1 MVEIIAPQ
9 NDVASMENALRA
21 ELAHGDAMIESVAP
35 ILRHLIANEEHSLFG
50 DNVIAAVRGMMR
62 DLAVQLLETVVTGAN
77 NREALDPAR
86 LTRLTQ
92 ALIENNGLLT
102 HIHALALETQLT
114 NRLEAR
120 LSLDP
125 VLSPLL
131 QALIASS
138 DPDTAAA
145 GMALLASQ
153 ARFVQGQRRMQLPL
167 AELPGDLL
175 HAVLLTLRA
184 QAVDDADWQMNV
196 AAADQ
201 AIRGSFDEGRSR
213 LGLIARL
220 IAGMGAGAT
229 AALAVGHAGA
239 AIFLSALGI
248 AARQDRDMAALAT
261 NESQSAR
268 LLLALRAAG
277 LKSGEIEE
285 QFAALHPELAM
296 PEGGD
301 QIGVDQAAAILA
313 QAAPYPGN

>member
-1 MVEIIAPQ
+1 MVETIAPL
-9 NDVASMENALRA
+9 NDAADMEYALRA
-21 ELAHGDAMIESVAP
+21 DLARGDAMIGSVAP
-35 ILRHLIANEEHSLFG
+35 ILRHLLANEEHSLFG
-50 DNVIAAVRGMMR
+50 DDVIAAVRGMIR
-62 DLAVQLLETVVTGAN
+62 DLAGQLLEAV
-77 NREALDPAR
+77 EARAGNGNTQDPAR
-86 LTRLTQ
+86 LARLVED
-92 ALIENNGLLT
+92 LVENTGLLT

-120 LSLDP
+120 LSLDH

-138 DPDTAAA
+138 DPETAAA

-184 QAVDDADWQMNV
+184 QAVDDAEWQMNV

-229 AALAVGHAGA
+229 AALAIGHAGT

-248 AARQDRDMAALAT
+248 AAHQDRDMVALAV
-261 NESQSAR
+261 NESQCAR

-277 LKSGEIEE
+277 LKAAAIEE

-296 PEGGD
+296 PEGCEM
-301 QIGVDQAAAILA
+301 IGADQAAAILA

>member
-1 MVEIIAPQ
+1 MVETIAPL
-9 NDVASMENALRA
+9 NDAADMEYALRA
-21 ELAHGDAMIESVAP
+21 DLARGDAMIGSVAP
-35 ILRHLIANEEHSLFG
+35 ILRHLLANEEHSLFG
-50 DNVIAAVRGMMR
+50 DDVIAAVRGMIR
-62 DLAVQLLETVVTGAN
+62 DLAGQLLEAVATGAGN
-77 NREALDPAR
+77 GNVQDP
-86 LTRLTQ
+86 TRL
-92 ALIENNGLLT
+92 AGLVEDLVENTGLLT

-138 DPDTAAA
+138 ESETAAA

-184 QAVDDADWQMNV
+184 QAVDDAEWQMNA

-201 AIRGSFDEGRSR
+201 AIRGDFDEGRSR

-229 AALAVGHAGA
+229 AALAIGHAGA
-239 AIFLSALGI
+239 AIFVSALGI
-248 AARQDRDMAALAT
+248 AARQDRDMVALAT
-261 NESQSAR
+261 NESQCAR

-277 LKSGEIEE
+277 LKAAAIEE
-285 QFAALHPELAM
+285 QFAALHPELVV
-296 PEGGD
+296 PEGSD
-301 QIGVDQAAAILA
+301 LVGVDQAAAILA
-313 QAAPYPGN
+313 QATPYPDN